1 MNTATSDD
9 ILSFSI
15 TEAQD
20 GKRLDAVLTASS
32 GLSRNHIQQLL
43 KAGHVQHGSGKII
56 TQASLRVHEDDVYK
70 LHIPALETLNL
81 EPENIPLD
89 ILFEDE
95 HIIVINKAAGMVV
108 HPAHGHDRGT
118 LVHALLYHC
127 DRLSDNNLSGI
138 NGMQRP
144 GIVHRLDKDTSGSL
158 VVAKSEAAHRQL
170 SEMFAAHNL
179 KRQYIAW
186 CRGNPRWHQHCIDLP
201 IARHPQQ
208 RQKMAVVAND
218 NGRGKTA
225 ITNAQV
231 EQLFGPFS
239 QLRLTLHTG
248 RTHQIR
254 VHLSHEHLPILGDPV
269 YARSYNPASSIPN
282 PTHSA
287 ITALKRQALHA
298 QLLEFKHPVS
308 GEALSFRA
316 PLPDDLKRLAHA
328 LKENYG

>member
-1 MNTATSDD
+1 VNKASSHD

-15 TEAQD
+15 EEAQD
-20 GKRLDAVLTASS
+20 GKRLDTVLTALS

-43 KAGHVQHGSGKII
+43 KADHVHDAAGKPIR
-56 TQASLRVHEDDVYK
+56 QASLRVHEDDVYR
-70 LHIPALETLNL
+70 LHIPPLETLNL

-108 HPAHGHDRGT
+108 HPAHGHDHGT

-127 DRLSDNNLSGI
+127 DTLSGI
-138 NGMQRP
+138 NGIQRP

-170 SEMFAAHNL
+170 SEMFASHNL
-179 KRQYIAW
+179 NRQYIAW
-186 CRGNPRWHQHCIDLP
+186 CRGNPRWRQTCIELP
-201 IARHPQQ
+201 IARHPQH
-208 RQKMAVVAND
+208 RQKMAVNP
-218 NGRGKTA
+218 NGKEA

-231 EQLFGPFS
+231 EQLLGPFS

-254 VHLSHEHLPILGDPV
+254 VHLSHEHLPILGDPI
-269 YARSYNPASSIPN
+269 YARSYNPAANIPD
-282 PTHSA
+282 PTRNA
-287 ITALKRQALHA
+287 IIALKRQALHA
-298 QLLEFKHPVS
+298 QLLEFKHPIS
-308 GEALSFRA
+308 GEPLSFRA
-316 PLPDDLKRLAHA
+316 PLPDDLTRLSQA

>member
-1 MNTATSDD
+1 MNNASSHN
-9 ILSFSI
+9 ILSFCI
-15 TEAQD
+15 PEAQD
-20 GKRLDAVLTASS
+20 GKRLDAALATLS

-43 KAGHVQHGSGKII
+43 KSGHVCNISGKIM
-56 TQASLRVHEDDVYK
+56 QQPSLRVFEDDTYNV
-70 LHIPALETLNL
+70 HIPPLEALNL
-81 EPENIPLD
+81 EPEDIPLD

-95 HIIVINKAAGMVV
+95 HIIVINKPAGMVV

-118 LVHALLYHC
+118 LVHALLFHC
-127 DRLSDNNLSGI
+127 DTLSGI

-158 VVAKSEAAHRQL
+158 VVAKSEIAHRQL
-170 SEMFAAHNL
+170 SEMFAEHNL
-179 KRQYIAW
+179 NRQYIAW
-186 CRGNPRWHQHCIDLP
+186 CRGNPRWRQKCIELP
-201 IARHPQQ
+201 IARHPQH
-208 RQKMAVVAND
+208 RQKMAVNP
-218 NGRGKTA
+218 NGKEA

-239 QLRLTLHTG
+239 RLRLTLHTG

-254 VHLSHEHLPILGDPV
+254 VHLSHELLPILGDPV
-269 YARSYNPASSIPN
+269 YARSYNPASNIPD

-298 QLLEFKHPVS
+298 ELLEFEHPVS

-316 PLPDDLKRLAHA
+316 PLPDDLNRLSQS
-328 LKENYG
+328 LKKNYG

>member
-1 MNTATSDD
+1 MNTAASGD

-15 TEAQD
+15 AEAQD
-20 GKRLDAVLTASS
+20 GKRLDTVLTALS
-32 GLSRNHIQQLL
+32 GLSRNHIQQLI
-43 KAGHVQHGSGKII
+43 KAGHVQNSSGKII
-56 TQASLRVHEDDVYK
+56 SQASLRVHEDDMYS
-70 LHIPALETLNL
+70 LRIPALETLNL

-118 LVHALLYHC
+118 LVHALLFHC
-127 DRLSDNNLSGI
+127 DSLSGISLSGI

-170 SEMFAAHNL
+170 AEMFAAHDL

-186 CRGNPRWHQHCIDLP
+186 CRGNPRWHEYCIDLP
-201 IARHPQQ
+201 IARHPQH
-208 RQKMAVVAND
+208 RQKMAVNP
-218 NGRGKTA
+218 NGKAA
-225 ITNAQV
+225 ITHAQV

-254 VHLSHEHLPILGDPV
+254 VHLSHQKLPILGDPV
-269 YARSYNPASSIPN
+269 YARSYNPASNIPN
-282 PTHSA
+282 PTHDA
-287 ITALKRQALHA
+287 ITSLKRQALHA
-298 QLLEFKHPVS
+298 QLLEFKHPIS

-316 PLPDDLKRLAHA
+316 PLPDDLQRLAHA
-328 LKENYG
+328 LQENYG